1 MTDILWKLRVISW
14 SNKSSQLAN
23 FANAFIPFPAN
34 IYLFKLNN
42 RNKKKVW
49 NMFNINIKDTRTTS
63 QRFNC

>member
-42 RNKKKVW
+42 
-49 NMFNINIKDTRTTS
+49 
-63 QRFNC
+63 